1 MLRTMMNGKIHRA
14 TVTQA
19 DVNYVGSLT
28 IDADLMELAD
38 ILPYQ
43 EVHVLNVTNGQ
54 RMVTYAMLG
63 ERGSGVM
70 CLNGAAARHGHPGDI
85 IIVIAYAHLDEAEAR
100 ALRPSIV
107 IVDEHNRPAQH
118 LPPTVTDNH
127 NYQHEGA
134 GAISLEAEMGLT
146 SANGASSL

>member
-28 IDADLMELAD
+28 IDANLMELSD

-43 EVHVLNVTNGQ
+43 EIHVLNVTNGQ

-70 CLNGAAARHGHPGDI
+70 CLNGAAARHGRPGDI

-107 IVDEHNRPAQH
+107 IVDEHNRPVDA

-127 NYQHEGA
+127 NYRHTGA
-134 GAISLEAEMGLT
+134 GATNADAL
-146 SANGASSL
+146 NGATSL

>member
-1 MLRTMMNGKIHRA
+1 MNDKIHRA
-14 TVTQA
+14 TVTEA

-70 CLNGAAARHGHPGDI
+70 CLNGAAARHGRPGDI
-85 IIVIAYAHLDEAEAR
+85 IIVIAYAHVEDAAAR
-100 ALRPSIV
+100 TLKPSIV
-107 IVDEHNRPAQH
+107 IVDEHNRPAEQ
-118 LPPTVTDNH
+118 LPPTVQDKH
-127 NYQHEGA
+127 IHHREGA
-134 GAISLEAEMGLT
+134 GATVADATSLQDAV
-146 SANGASSL
+146 SI